1 MVWNLDWLMRYVLL
15 MLRSDIYLK
24 KQEPEMAKKPFSF
37 AHLLGRGASAS
48 EEEEDK
54 KAKKRKPVALK
65 KTSVTM
71 MRKTMTAMTTRKKK
85 TRR

>member
-1 MVWNLDWLMRYVLL
+1 

-24 KQEPEMAKKPFSF
+24 KQEPEMAKKAFSF

-54 KAKKRKPVALK
+54 TKNRKPVALK

-71 MRKTMTAMTTRKKK
+71 MPKTTR
-85 TRR
+85 R

>member
-1 MVWNLDWLMRYVLL
+1 
-15 MLRSDIYLK
+15 
-24 KQEPEMAKKPFSF
+24 MAKKPFSF

-54 KAKKRKPVALK
+54 SQRRKPVALK

-71 MRKTMTAMTTRKKK
+71 TPKTMIRTMTRKLP
-85 TRR
+85 TMTPDDDDDDSGRFRR